1 MIDRC
6 FGQTRRGMCKRKP
19 LTDYG
24 YCRQHLNERLN
35 QLRPA
40 PEVGWLIAES
50 GCDPRYRLDVN
61 MKLVED
67 FQATLPPNELHY
79 FVNRGRN
86 AGYALQR
93 FVEEGEH
100 RSRPLVATEAWDS
113 MIEQTKGFNL
123 ETAIKEA
130 NASLL
135 LGYKRTASSYA
146 KSLMPVAR
154 FQDNS
159 AGLANSLQA
168 AGMGSEILTDSEYQ
182 AMVNQ
187 QTDYNQAQAEWQ
199 AGLNEVNQKIVK
211 AAQRK
216 RDAYYKSN
224 PPPAPPKF

>member
-6 FGQTRRGMCKRKP
+6 IGETQRGMCKRKP
-19 LTDYG
+19 LNDYG
-24 YCRQHLNERLN
+24 YCRQHLNQRFA
-35 QLRPA
+35 QLSPSPA
-40 PEVGWLIAES
+40 AGWLIAES

-61 MKLVED
+61 LKLVED
-67 FQATLPPNELHY
+67 FKATLSPNEQQY
-79 FVNRGRN
+79 FSHHGRD

-100 RSRPLVATEAWDS
+100 RTRPLVATEAWDS
-113 MIEQTKGFNL
+113 MILQSKGFNL
-123 ETAIKEA
+123 ETAIKDA
-130 NASLL
+130 NAALL
-135 LGYKRTASSYA
+135 LNYQRTASSYA

-159 AGLANSLQA
+159 AGLANALSES
-168 AGMGSEILTDSEYQ
+168 GMGSEILTDSEYQ

>member
-35 QLRPA
+35 QLRPN

-67 FQATLPPNELHY
+67 FQASLSPQEQHY
-79 FVNRGRN
+79 FARNGRL
-86 AGYALQR
+86 APYALQR

-113 MIEQTKGFNL
+113 MILQSKGFNL
-123 ETAIKEA
+123 ETAIKEVNEA
-130 NASLL
+130 LL
-135 LGYKRTASSYA
+135 RNYLHHMNSYA
-146 KSLMPVAR
+146 KRALPLVEAKR
-154 FQDNS
+154 ITE
-159 AGLANSLQA
+159 GLVRELEEVD
-168 AGMGSEILTDSEYQ
+168 MGSELLTDSEYQ
-182 AMVNQ
+182 AMVNL

-199 AGLNEVNQKIVK
+199 AGLNEVNQKLAT

-216 RDAYYKSN
+216 RDAYYKAN
-224 PPPAPPKF
+224 PPPEPPKF

>member
-6 FGQTRRGMCKRKP
+6 FGQTQRGMCKRKP

-24 YCRQHLNERLN
+24 YCRQHLNDRLN
-35 QLRPA
+35 QLRPQ
-40 PEVGWLIAES
+40 PEIGWLIAES

-67 FQATLPPNELHY
+67 FQATLSPEEQHY
-79 FVNRGRN
+79 FSRRGN

-113 MIEQTKGFNL
+113 MILQSKGFNL
-123 ETAIKEA
+123 ETAIKDA
-130 NASLL
+130 NDALIIS
-135 LGYKRTASSYA
+135 YKRTASSYA

-154 FQDNS
+154 FQDDS
-159 AGLANSLQA
+159 AGLANALSES
-168 AGMGSEILTDSEYQ
+168 GMGSEILTDSEYQ
-182 AMVNQ
+182 AMLNQ
-187 QTDYNQAQAEWQ
+187 QTDYNQELKEWQ
-199 AGLNEVNQKIVK
+199 AGLNEVNQKLQQ

-224 PPPAPPKF
+224 PPPTPPKF

>member
-24 YCRQHLNERLN
+24 YCRQHLNDRLN
-35 QLRPA
+35 QLRPQ
-40 PEVGWLIAES
+40 PEIGWLIAES

-67 FQATLPPNELHY
+67 FEATLSPQEQHY
-79 FVNRGRN
+79 FAARGQQ

-113 MIEQTKGFNL
+113 MILQSKGFNL
-123 ETAIKEA
+123 ETAIKDA
-130 NASLL
+130 NDALILS
-135 LGYKRTASSYA
+135 YKRTASSYA

-159 AGLANSLQA
+159 AGLANALSES
-168 AGMGSEILTDSEYQ
+168 GMGSEILTDSEYQ
-182 AMVNQ
+182 AMLNR
-187 QTDYNQAQAEWQ
+187 QTDYNVAIAEWQ
-199 AGLNEVNQKIVK
+199 SGLNEVNQKLQK

>member
-1 MIDRC
+1 MTDRC

-24 YCRQHLNERLN
+24 YCRKHLNDRLN
-35 QLRPA
+35 QLRPQ
-40 PEVGWLIAES
+40 PEIGWLIAES

-61 MKLVED
+61 MKLED
-67 FQATLPPNELHY
+67 FQATLSPNELHY

-113 MIEQTKGFNL
+113 MILQSKGFNL
-123 ETAIKEA
+123 ETAIKDA
-130 NASLL
+130 NDALIIS
-135 LGYKRTASSYA
+135 YKRTASSYA

-159 AGLANSLQA
+159 AGLANALSES
-168 AGMGSEILTDSEYQ
+168 GMGSEILTDSEYQ
-182 AMVNQ
+182 AMLNQ
-187 QTDYNQAQAEWQ
+187 QTDYNQELKEWQ
-199 AGLNEVNQKIVK
+199 AGLNEVNQKLQQ

-224 PPPAPPKF
+224 PPPTPPKF

>member
-24 YCRQHLNERLN
+24 YCRQHLNDRLN
-35 QLRPA
+35 QLRPQ
-40 PEVGWLIAES
+40 PEIGWLIAES

-67 FQATLPPNELHY
+67 FEATLSPQEQHY
-79 FVNRGRN
+79 FAARGQQ

-113 MIEQTKGFNL
+113 MILQSKGFNL
-123 ETAIKEA
+123 ETAIKDA
-130 NASLL
+130 NDALILS
-135 LGYKRTASSYA
+135 YKRTASSYA

-159 AGLANSLQA
+159 AGLANALSES
-168 AGMGSEILTDSEYQ
+168 GMGSEILTDSEYQ
-182 AMVNQ
+182 AMLNR
-187 QTDYNQAQAEWQ
+187 QTDYNVAIAEWQ
-199 AGLNEVNQKIVK
+199 SGLNEVNQKLQQ